1 MQRRR
6 GADNPV
12 GAAKYAIIMAMMEKA
27 RLRHWDITIADYGD
41 ILALMD
47 EWRKGREKH
56 YICFCDANGLAHGW
70 SEPDLQ
76 QAYQGADAVFADGV
90 SLKWLAKVS
99 DGKIPK
105 HIMGPVFF
113 EKAMAYGV
121 SRCWRH
127 YFFGGAPGVAETLKA
142 KMEAKYPGVQIVG
155 IASPEF
161 SDDPPP
167 PPSTSTYDFLWV
179 ALGCPK
185 QEKWAARHF
194 REVNAAAVLP
204 VGAAFDFHAG
214 TVKLSP
220 MWVQRAGFNWLWRL
234 LTGGKRVWK
243 RNLWCVSTSF
253 LILVKE
259 LLRKAFC
266 R

>member
-1 MQRRR
+1 MT
-6 GADNPV
+6 
-12 GAAKYAIIMAMMEKA
+12 EKA
-27 RLRHWDITIADYGD
+27 KLRYWDLALGDYEE
-41 ILALMD
+41 ILSLMD
-47 EWRKGREKH
+47 EWRKNGEKH
-56 YICFCDANGLAHGW
+56 YVCFCDANGLAHGW

-76 QAYQGADAVFADGV
+76 AAYQGADLVFADGI
-90 SLKWLAKVS
+90 SLKWLAKIS
-99 DGKIPK
+99 CGKVPK

-113 EKAMAYGV
+113 EKAMSYGV
-121 SRCWRH
+121 SRGWRH
-127 YFFGGAPGVAETLKA
+127 CFFGGASGVAEKLKEN
-142 KMEAKYPGVQIVG
+142 MEAKYPGVKIIG
-155 IASPEF
+155 ASSPEF
-161 SDDPPP
+161 ADDPPSP
-167 PPSTSTYDFLWV
+167 HFNSTYDFLWV

-194 REVNAAAVLP
+194 KEVNAAVVLP

-243 RNLWCVSTSF
+243 RNLWCVSMSF
-253 LILVKE
+253 LILLKE
-259 LLRKAFC
+259 LMRKVFC

>member
-6 GADNPV
+6 DADNPA

-76 QAYQGADAVFADGV
+76 QAYRGADAVFADGV

-121 SRCWRH
+121 SRSWRH

-234 LTGGKRVWK
+234 LTGGRRVWK

>member
-1 MQRRR
+1 M
-6 GADNPV
+6 
-12 GAAKYAIIMAMMEKA
+12 IEKA
-27 RLRHWDITIADYGD
+27 RLRYWDIAIADYGD

-47 EWRKGREKH
+47 EWRKGQGKH

-76 QAYQGADAVFADGV
+76 QAYQGADAVFADGI

-99 DGKIPK
+99 SGKVPK
-105 HIMGPVFF
+105 HVMGPVFF

-121 SRCWRH
+121 SRGWRH

-155 IASPEF
+155 ISSPEF

-167 PPSTSTYDFLWV
+167 PATLQSDNPSIRQSNDSYDFLWV

-185 QEKWAARHF
+185 QEKWTARHF
-194 REVNAAAVLP
+194 REVDAAAVFP

-214 TVKLSP
+214 NVRLSP

-234 LTGGKRVWK
+234 LTGGRRVWK
-243 RNLWCVSTSF
+243 RNLWCVSKAVK
-253 LILVKE
+253 ILLGE
-259 LLRKAFC
+259 WLRRKA
-266 R
+266 